1 MTIVSTAIFQSATPI
16 NDHAQNK
23 NVYNNEKM
31 NNNYKFTTDNK
42 LLLHHIEVKSLF
54 RLFSFF

>member
-31 NNNYKFTTDNK
+31 NNNYKFTTDNIITS
-42 LLLHHIEVKSLF
+42 H
-54 RLFSFF
+54 